1 MSKKTKGKA
10 LSFRTVLN
18 MYALIPLIIASCSI
32 GLAVIIIANTQ
43 IKDQVYNTMIS
54 SVNQI
59 GRAYDYSMEQN
70 AAAIESF
77 AAAPIVKEL
86 LQNPKDAKLQAKA
99 QEYTMETYGTLNGFE
114 ALYIATWDTLVL
126 THPVEGVLNKPTRE
140 GDSLK
145 TLQDAMLAA
154 DGVYNTGILTSPASG
169 ELVMALYYPVM
180 DGGKPI
186 GFIGAAVY
194 VHQITDRLLDVSK
207 LGMDSAYVYFVDNK
221 GTMLSHPDKSKIGNP
236 VENAA
241 IKLVLSKLEAG
252 EHPETDC
259 VDYLYK
265 GVMKYASYYV
275 GNDESFIAVLTAD
288 EKDAL
293 SPVQHIKNAT
303 FTIFAICLVVCATLA
318 IFFAKIIAKPLSQVA
333 KSIEIIS
340 TGDITTKCDAKST
353 IRETV
358 SIINSVNKLE
368 KALGEAI
375 GKVKDSASVLNTAI
389 INVDD
394 KTAKNV
400 ESVTQINEAI
410 VEVATTSQTIAE
422 NAQGMASKSVILEQN
437 IEDLNNNVK
446 ILLDASQTIQD
457 ANSQA
462 NTCMHSVYE
471 GSSVTVEAIHSISS
485 KIEETN
491 TAVENISQAVVA
503 IESIAEQTNLLSL
516 NASIEAARAGE
527 SGRGF
532 AVVADE
538 IRTLADS
545 SAESAKEIKSIIENV
560 TKLSGETVEIAEN
573 VFEIINNA
581 QKDIEATQNKFGVL
595 SQSVEASIVE
605 IQKIRSMAD
614 TLDEIKSD
622 LSTSIVELSAIS
634 EEMGASS
641 EEVAASCQE
650 VTEACTDTQ
659 ASTEEMRAINET
671 MIDAIEYFKV

>member
-1 MSKKTKGKA
+1 MLKKSKGKTI
-10 LSFRTVLN
+10 SFRTVLN
-18 MYALIPLIIASCSI
+18 IYALIPLIIASCSLGFAAI
-32 GLAVIIIANTQ
+32 FIANTQ
-43 IKDQVYNTMIS
+43 IKNQVYNTMIS
-54 SVNQI
+54 GVNQI
-59 GRAYDYSMEQN
+59 GRAYDYSTEQN
-70 AAAIESF
+70 YSTIESF

-86 LQNPKDAKLQAKA
+86 LQQPSDTYLQAKA
-99 QEYTMETYGTLNGFE
+99 QEYTMDFYETLCGFE
-114 ALYIATWDTLVL
+114 ALYIATWDSVVL
-126 THPVEGVLNKPTRE
+126 THPADSVLNKAIRE

-145 TLQDAMLAA
+145 TLQDAMMSA
-154 DGVYNTGILTSPASG
+154 DGVYNIGILTSPASG
-169 ELVMALYYPVM
+169 ELVMSLYYPVM
-180 DGGKPI
+180 DGDKPI

-194 VHQITDRLLDVSK
+194 VHQITDRLSDVSR

-236 VENAA
+236 VENEA
-241 IKLVLSKLEAG
+241 IKLVLSKLKAG

-259 VDYLYK
+259 VDYSYK
-265 GVMKYASYYV
+265 GVVKYGSYYV
-275 GNDESFIAVLTAD
+275 GDDESFIAVLSAD
-288 EKDAL
+288 ESDVL
-293 SPVQHIKNAT
+293 SSVQYIKNAT
-303 FTIFAICLVVCATLA
+303 FTIFVICLVICGALA
-318 IFFAKIIAKPLSQVA
+318 LFFAKKIAKPLSLVA

-340 TGDITTKCDAKST
+340 TGDITAKCDAKST

-358 SIINSVNKLE
+358 SIINGVNILE

-400 ESVTQINEAI
+400 ESVTQINDAI

-437 IEDLNNNVK
+437 IEDLNTNVK
-446 ILLDASQTIQD
+446 ILLDASRIIQD

-462 NTCMHSVYE
+462 NICMTSVYE
-471 GSSVTVEAIHSISS
+471 GSSVSVEAIRSIST

-491 TAVENISQAVVA
+491 AAVENISQAVVA
-503 IESIAEQTNLLSL
+503 IESIANQTNLLSL

-545 SAESAKEIKSIIENV
+545 SAESAKEIKNIIENV
-560 TKLSGETVEIAEN
+560 TKLSGETVEIAEK
-573 VFEIINNA
+573 VFEIINNE
-581 QKDIEATQNKFGVL
+581 QKDIETTQNKFGVL
-595 SQSVEASIVE
+595 SQSVEDSIVE
-605 IQKIRSMAD
+605 IQKIRNMAD
-614 TLDEIKSD
+614 TLDGIKSD
-622 LSTSIVELSAIS
+622 LSASIVELSAIS
-634 EEMGASS
+634 EEMEASS

-659 ASTEEMRAINET
+659 ASTEEMRAINDT
-671 MIDAIEYFKV
+671 MIAAIEYFKI